1 MAQLIPTLGAAKFD
15 SQGELRTA
23 ERLKDFLEDNACVW
37 HNLPVGPRGLH
48 PDFVV
53 IHPGH
58 GLLVLEVKD
67 WRLDNIASANKLQV
81 ALLTERGTFTVDN
94 PFEQTDLAKVFS
106 PERCIFRD
114 EMTETAAPDR
124 FRERCW
130 AMVVRRIGGP
140 LTLPQFVT

>member
-23 ERLKDFLEDNACVW
+23 ER
-37 HNLPVGPRGLH
+37 
-48 PDFVV
+48 
-53 IHPGH
+53 
-58 GLLVLEVKD
+58 
-67 WRLDNIASANKLQV
+67 
-81 ALLTERGTFTVDN
+81 GTITVDN
-94 PFEQTDLAKVFS
+94 PFEQTDLAEVFS

-114 EMTETAAPDR
+114 EMTETSDPDR

>member
-48 PDFVV
+48 PD
-53 IHPGH
+53 
-58 GLLVLEVKD
+58 

-81 ALLTERGTFTVDN
+81 ALLTERGTITVDN
-94 PFEQTDLAKVFS
+94 PFEQTDLAEVFS

-114 EMTETAAPDR
+114 EMTETSDPDR